1 MEYEIAE
8 SCGREFSVSSRAQLN
23 DKKAKSEARRRFVKF
38 TLQNTLWRCRVRAS
52 ECAPISLCVHP
63 CGVSIAEGK
72 SRKSVPLFE
81 NEDEE
86 SDNDVEV
93 LISNRHFGAK
103 GAKLMA
109 MEAKFSND
117 ERFRMN
123 EKFFEDSNEQE
134 EDEEKMEVE
143 KEKKAKL
150 EILSKVLGKAVR
162 NSVRGKR
169 AAPFSRFDPDN
180 QNHIRWLNEQ
190 KLQTAECDQESVEK
204 EDEVDRRTVR
214 KEEEEEE
221 AEKNKMGESR
231 VIEGQ
236 YFDVDETFAESLKRT
251 LKIQGSSNETQN
263 GFSFLKSIGRVH
275 SADVETGLEEPKPVS
290 SLTKQSLLP
299 EQDGKKRMDVEG
311 ELSESRSEGKLL
323 KTAEGPS
330 TAPADGCFFFITDAD
345 RAVANVVEH
354 FRREQ
359 SIDVINKHWSSV
371 RMSIIK
377 IYKGQRK
384 LALKRKKEE
393 ESRAFRVQF
402 PTLQEKRKRRNEHQ
416 KSNSFDAADSLSE
429 KKGLGE
435 ERISMKETGGNEKKS
450 AERSHNE
457 KGHIAALETDST

>member
-1 MEYEIAE
+1 
-8 SCGREFSVSSRAQLN
+8 
-23 DKKAKSEARRRFVKF
+23 
-38 TLQNTLWRCRVRAS
+38 
-52 ECAPISLCVHP
+52 
-63 CGVSIAEGK
+63 
-72 SRKSVPLFE
+72 LFE

-204 EDEVDRRTVR
+204 EDEVDRGTVR

-299 EQDGKKRMDVEG
+299 EQ
-311 ELSESRSEGKLL
+311 
-323 KTAEGPS
+323 
-330 TAPADGCFFFITDAD
+330 
-345 RAVANVVEH
+345 
-354 FRREQ
+354 
-359 SIDVINKHWSSV
+359 
-371 RMSIIK
+371 

-393 ESRAFRVQF
+393 ESRAFRVQL
-402 PTLQEKRKRRNEHQ
+402 PTLQQKRKRRNVLSDQCKSQDDELYALLGCPKTATIAQIMAEYRARVRDCHPDTAEGDLNEANEHFLRLQ
-416 KSNSFDAADSLSE
+416 QAKEILTDERKKRIYDDWLNSSISVPWKLWMENSE
-429 KKGLGE
+429 L
-435 ERISMKETGGNEKKS
+435 RMVMIN
-450 AERSHNE
+450 
-457 KGHIAALETDST
+457 LFYSTLTQ